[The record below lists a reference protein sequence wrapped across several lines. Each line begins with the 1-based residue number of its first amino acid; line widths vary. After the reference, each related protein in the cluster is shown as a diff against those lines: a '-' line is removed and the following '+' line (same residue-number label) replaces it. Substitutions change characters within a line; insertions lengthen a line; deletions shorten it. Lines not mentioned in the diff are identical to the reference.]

1 MVDYLINNWAGELF
15 DKQKKKKKII
25 IYIFYIFLKDKGQ
38 FNMWFS
44 KIHEIKKKK
53 KIVK

>member
-15 DKQKKKKKII
+15 DKQKKNIKNNN
-25 IYIFYIFLKDKGQ
+25 IYIFIYFFKDKGQ

-44 KIHEIKKKK
+44 KIHEIKKRRKL
-53 KIVK
+53 